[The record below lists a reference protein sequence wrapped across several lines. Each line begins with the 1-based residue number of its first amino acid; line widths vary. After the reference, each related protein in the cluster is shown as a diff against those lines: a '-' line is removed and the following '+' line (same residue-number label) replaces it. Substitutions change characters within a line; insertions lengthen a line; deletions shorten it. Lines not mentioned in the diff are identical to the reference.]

1 MVTDPFGDYSSSGK
15 FPKYIAEAQKEIRF
29 YENILNNDCKMENI
43 SAATLLKIISGIEK
57 KDCELRSL
65 FYELQDHSSSENDSV
80 LSNNYDDFPVKIE
93 MIGNTVVISMP
104 PIIKKYLKTPRYLKM
119 HMRAAFMKYRFE
131 HPEKP
136 LRQIVASPVSLA
148 VVRLAPV
155 FNTTLHVDNDNYELH
170 DIINAVMEEFGISDN
185 AENMDYSV
193 IFRSAPGSEACTKIY
208 ISAREASEI
217 RIGDFKISEI

>member
-15 FPKYIAEAQKEIRF
+15 FQKYIADAEKEIRF
-29 YENILNNDCKMENI
+29 YENILNNDCEKEKI

-57 KDCELRSL
+57 KDCELRAL
-65 FYELQDHSSSENDSV
+65 FYELQEQNSSENDSA
-80 LSNNYDDFPVKIE
+80 LIKRFGDLPVRIE
-93 MIGNTVVISMP
+93 TTGNTIVISMP

-119 HMRAAFMKYRFE
+119 HMRAAFIKYQFE

-136 LRQIVASPVSLA
+136 LRQIITSPVSLA

-170 DIINAVMEEFGISDN
+170 DIINAVMEELGISDN

-193 IFRSAPGSEACTKIY
+193 IFRSVPGSEACTKIY

-217 RIGDFKISEI
+217 RIGDYRISKI

>member
-1 MVTDPFGDYSSSGK
+1 MGTDPFGDYSSSGK
-15 FPKYIAEAQKEIRF
+15 FRKYIADAEKEIRF
-29 YENILNNDCKMENI
+29 YENILKNDCEKEKI
-43 SAATLLKIISGIEK
+43 SAATLLKIICAIEK
-57 KDCELRSL
+57 KDCELRAL

-80 LSNNYDDFPVKIE
+80 LIKQFDDLPVRIE
-93 MIGNTVVISMP
+93 TTGNTIVISMP

-119 HMRAAFMKYRFE
+119 HMRAAFIKYQFE

-136 LRQIVASPVSLA
+136 LRQIVASPASLA

-170 DIINAVMEEFGISDN
+170 DIINAVMEELGISDN

-193 IFRSAPGSEACTKIY
+193 IFRSVPGSEAYTKIY

-217 RIGDFKISEI
+217 RIGDCRISKI